1 MRFANFRVTVM
12 TKRKEKKK
20 SKRAT
25 ARVSM
30 LTSSRQTHC
39 ADGGKQYK
47 YDIASSLKAI
57 EL

>member
-1 MRFANFRVTVM
+1 MRFANFRVTVI

-30 LTSSRQTHC
+30 LTSSRHTVLM
-39 ADGGKQYK
+39 AGNN
-47 YDIASSLKAI
+47 INTI
-57 EL
+57 